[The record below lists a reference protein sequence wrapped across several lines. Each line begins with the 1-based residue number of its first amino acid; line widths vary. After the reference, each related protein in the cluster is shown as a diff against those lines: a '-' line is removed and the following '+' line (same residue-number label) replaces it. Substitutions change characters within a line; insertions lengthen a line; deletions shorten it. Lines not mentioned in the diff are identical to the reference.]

1 MRGGGGAG
9 VAVSPSGRLEIVGL
23 CSDDS
28 AGGASLP
35 RTGGLRCCE
44 LLPSISGLDDD
55 DGAGA
60 GFDDAV
66 AGGGLG
72 GVAGAGGGD
81 EVVGGG
87 GGGAALALSAGAGG
101 VDGGGGGDEDGAEE
115 SVAEL
120 AGVFEE
126 LGVLRA
132 GGAGGGTVPA
142 TSPARRLS
150 ALYCAL
156 LRSEARLFTS
166 LSRSTPLSCVSGG
179 GGTLPRL
186 GKGSLLPSSRFCSFW
201 PLPRL
206 SFLETPVTSRYQ
218 ETGLTASGT
227 FEHPDTPTSVMP
239 KITRPNLFRTTTYSI

>member
-35 RTGGLRCCE
+35 RAGGLRCCE
-44 LLPSISGLDDD
+44 LLPSISEPGDD
-55 DGAGA
+55 DGGGA

-81 EVVGGG
+81 DGVG

-101 VDGGGGGDEDGAEE
+101 VDGGGGGGEDGAEE

-179 GGTLPRL
+179 GG
-186 GKGSLLPSSRFCSFW
+186 
-201 PLPRL
+201 
-206 SFLETPVTSRYQ
+206 
-218 ETGLTASGT
+218 
-227 FEHPDTPTSVMP
+227 
-239 KITRPNLFRTTTYSI
+239 